1 MPSKRRPRPTV
12 AAQVHPPG
20 PDLPEAADVNPSAT
34 PAPSP
39 SRARRVVRRGAG
51 GFTSAASGLR
61 VALLLALMLLGA
73 GAEAGVDSRRR
84 PPRPVPAGPWAAF
97 APAAAEARRSVVT
110 VRAGREVVA
119 LATVIDTEGH
129 ALTKASELP
138 AEGELRVEIALGK
151 SVVAERIG
159 ADQPTDLAL
168 LRLGTNRLP
177 PIAPPGPADDADATE
192 QTLTPGTWLICV
204 APGRT
209 PLAAG
214 IISVE
219 PRAIAPRRVLIGVE
233 LQPGGGDDGPR
244 IRSVI
249 PGMGAH
255 KAGLKPGDIITRVGG
270 QEMTSREDVVAR
282 LKGLSEGDA
291 IEVKVRR
298 GDEDLSFTIDLA
310 PLPIGR
316 FDRSAHMNRMG
327 GALSERVHGFERV
340 IQHDTVLAP
349 EQVGGP
355 VVDLDGRVVG
365 LNIARAGRIASY
377 ALPIDL
383 CFAAAKRIRQ
393 RAEPSQQPVHHT
405 PDPTQ

>member
-1 MPSKRRPRPTV
+1 MPTTTKRRP
-12 AAQVHPPG
+12 HPP
-20 PDLPEAADVNPSAT
+20 PLAA
-34 PAPSP
+34 
-39 SRARRVVRRGAG
+39 SRKWLAALLI
-51 GFTSAASGLR
+51 AASGVLCAP
-61 VALLLALMLLGA
+61 AL
-73 GAEAGVDSRRR
+73 AGVDSRHR
-84 PPRPVPAGPWAAF
+84 PPRPHIAGPWAAF
-97 APAAAEARRSVVT
+97 APVAAEARRSVVA
-110 VRAGREVVA
+110 VRVGRERVA
-119 LATVIDTEGH
+119 LATLIDTEGH

-138 AEGELRVEIALGK
+138 AEGALRVEIAPGK
-151 SVVAERIG
+151 SVPAQRIG

-168 LRLGTNRLP
+168 LRLHTRQLP
-177 PIAPPGPADDADATE
+177 PIALGPADGDEATDE
-192 QTLTPGTWLICV
+192 GLSPGTWLISV

-233 LQPGGGDDGPR
+233 IRPGGDDGPR

-249 PGMGAH
+249 PGMGAD

-270 QEMTSREDVVAR
+270 QETNSRDDVVTR

-298 GDEDLSFTIDLA
+298 GDEQLSFTIDLA
-310 PLPIGR
+310 PLPESL

-327 GALSERVHGFERV
+327 GELSERVHGFERV

-349 EQVGGP
+349 HEVGGP

-377 ALPIDL
+377 ALPMDL
-383 CFAAAKRIRQ
+383 CLAAAKRIRQ
-393 RAEPSQQPVHHT
+393 RAEPIEQPVHHESHT
-405 PDPTQ
+405 TQ